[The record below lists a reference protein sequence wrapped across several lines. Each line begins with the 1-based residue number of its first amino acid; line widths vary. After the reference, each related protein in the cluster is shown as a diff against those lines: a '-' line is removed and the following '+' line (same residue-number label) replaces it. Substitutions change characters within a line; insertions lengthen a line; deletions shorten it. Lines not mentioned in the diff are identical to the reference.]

1 LTPQVSIIVPNYNH
15 AKYLSARMECILNQT
30 FQDFEVIIL
39 DDCSTDNSWTIIE
52 SYRNC
57 EKVSHILYNAVNSGS
72 PFVQWNRGVN
82 LASGSFIWIAEP
94 DDCCKENFLGET
106 VTKMK
111 DFPTVGLVY
120 TQSMEKDDGSGAESP
135 VFRDST
141 GFTQSFQ
148 NSYFD
153 NGRREM
159 REKFVLEQSIPYA
172 SGILF
177 RKSVFDWIGGA
188 DKSMLLCGD
197 WFLWLKILFVSD
209 VYFIAEPLNIYR
221 LTNVSVRSR
230 FSGIHT
236 FHERMRII
244 YWMHWR
250 GVKRMGIKELILLE
264 NLFNSFMLKKLDKPV
279 KLILSDPVM
288 NNKLIKIAVAFTISI
303 YDRLRGHIS
312 RLSHRLT
319 TTRHGMAT
327 Q

>member
-1 LTPQVSIIVPNYNH
+1 
-15 AKYLSARMECILNQT
+15 MECIMSQT

-39 DDCSTDNSWTIIE
+39 DDCSTDDSWTIIE

-57 EKVSHILYNAVNSGS
+57 EKVSQILYNATNSGS
-72 PFVQWNRGVN
+72 PFLQWNRGVN
-82 LASGSFIWIAEP
+82 LARGSFIWIAEP
-94 DDCCKENFLGET
+94 DDCCKSNFLEET
-106 VTKMK
+106 VSKMN

-120 TQSMEKDDGSGAESP
+120 TQSLERDEVSGTESP
-135 VFRDST
+135 VFQDSP

-172 SGILF
+172 SGVLF
-177 RKSVFDWIGGA
+177 RKSVIDWIGGT

-209 VYFIAEPLNIYR
+209 VYFIAEPLNVYR
-221 LTNVSVRSR
+221 LTNISVRSR
-230 FSGIHT
+230 FSGIQT

-288 NNKLIKIAVAFTISI
+288 NNKLIKIAVAFSISI
-303 YDRLRGHIS
+303 FDRIRGHVS
-312 RLSHRLT
+312 RLGHRMATYRHRLAV
-319 TTRHGMAT
+319 RHGMAT